1 MAYKFQLGPA
11 VLSGSTKFEDQLEIA
26 GGLAFSGSHAGAV
39 AVADDHFMFFDGGA
53 DGVSKVES
61 IADLMTAVAGDGLGA
76 ASGVL
81 KVDVSDFAG
90 TGLEDDGSENLRIS
104 TAAAGDGLGGGGAAA
119 LSVNV
124 DDSSIEING
133 DALRIKASGVDAAK
147 LNTDVISA
155 QVELA
160 HADIADAD
168 ELMISDGGVLKK
180 TGVDSLRD
188 HFFGVVSGDAAI
200 ADGGALTI
208 ADLAVETGMLANDAV
223 TAAKLADDAVVN
235 DSVVDGALKA
245 DKLDID
251 GSTDIG
257 ADLVDADLFLVD
269 DGAGGTNRKSTLTR
283 VKKYIY
289 SAMSGDATASDAGA
303 LTIAAGAVE
312 GSMLNSNVPGLGL
325 HLSGSKVH
333 LSASVA
339 GSGLSFSSGVLAF
352 DMDEFAALGGTGVA
366 QGDHFIFSDDGTEKR
381 ITFSNLEDAI
391 FGNVSGDATIAAGG
405 ALTIAAGAVEHGML
419 AEDIISGQAELAHAD
434 INDDDEMMID
444 DAGVVKKV
452 GVDSLRD
459 HFFGVVSGDATI
471 ADGGALTIANDA
483 VENAMM
489 ADDSVGAAAMADDAV
504 GTSVIVDNAVT
515 LAKLAGIT
523 RGSIILGDA
532 SGDPSLLAKGSSAQF
547 LQSDGADPSYVTIS
561 GDATVAAGGALT
573 VALPVTTHGDN
584 TNALQF
590 GINVQTADFTAA
602 RTKALPTPVAG
613 RTVVVKG
620 KNNNAFPMT
629 IEVANTGTQ
638 RIDGSN
644 TSVVLESEGGAVTL
658 MCINSTKWI
667 IV

>member
-39 AVADDHFMFFDGGA
+39 AVGDDHFMFFDGGA

-104 TAAAGDGLGGGGAAA
+104 TTAAGDGLGGGGAAA

-180 TGVDSLRD
+180 VGVDSLQN
-188 HFFGVVSGDAAI
+188 HAFGKVSGDATI

-208 ADLAVETGMLANDAV
+208 ANLAVETGMLANDAV

-352 DMDEFAALGGTGVA
+352 DMDEFTALGGTDVA

-391 FGNVSGDATIAAGG
+391 FGNVSGDAAIAAGG
-405 ALTIAAGAVEHGML
+405 ALTIA
-419 AEDIISGQAELAHAD
+419 
-434 INDDDEMMID
+434 N
-444 DAGVVKKV
+444 
-452 GVDSLRD
+452 
-459 HFFGVVSGDATI
+459 
-471 ADGGALTIANDA
+471 NA

-489 ADDSVGAAAMADDAV
+489 ADDSVGAAELIDDSVGAAAMADDAV

-547 LQSDGADPSYVTIS
+547 LQSDGTDPSYVSIS

-620 KNNNAFPMT
+620 KNNNAFAMT

-638 RIDGSN
+638 KIDGSN

-658 MCINSTKWI
+658 MCISSTRWI